1 MDLGGVDYIKC
12 KFKQGYALV
21 DMGRELNASDSLIT
35 QTVNRILK
43 ENNLTKEDLGYIRY
57 KTK

>member
-1 MDLGGVDYIKC
+1 
-12 KFKQGYALV
+12 
-21 DMGRELNASDSLIT
+21 MGRELNASDSLIT